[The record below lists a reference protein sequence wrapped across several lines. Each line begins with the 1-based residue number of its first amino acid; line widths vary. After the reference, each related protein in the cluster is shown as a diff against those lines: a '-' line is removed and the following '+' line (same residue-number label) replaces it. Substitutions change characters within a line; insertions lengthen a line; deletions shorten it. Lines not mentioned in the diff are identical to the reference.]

1 MKEEIYQRVA
11 YDLLNERWDDGMMC
25 LTDELRSDPL
35 NSEITG
41 YLTEMA
47 FLSDRTEEAVVYGL
61 RYRELKSKDVKE
73 NTEYKLKI
81 THADI
86 YGYLMN
92 AYIKLGEYNSA
103 NEMLWEIYNAFGC
116 LTTKMV
122 YAAIVLEKVF
132 RGNDSART
140 LAEQYRESY
149 KSFPDADEYIKE
161 INEALIKLD
170 DPALEEKTDSLINKW
185 NRVKENIWKDPDEA
199 EDILSLM
206 ASWEAERYIL
216 RNQDKDNL
224 KGLKALRDINSG
236 TDGDG
241 AELFRTY
248 FGGSFADVL
257 NDVEKSMETDLK
269 ESADKLLLAYVLGT
283 KSSISGDKA
292 SGVKAEKLLEEY
304 AAEEDGKEYTGSSI
318 YPMMWYYLAS
328 FVDYGKPKEV
338 EPAEEPKPMEETLEE
353 IKPGEQKKVEE
364 PKHVEKESVK
374 DSFIIADDE
383 NINWIDNEEHTS
395 VVLTDKW
402 IYIKPSG
409 MEIQAVKLDRI
420 NAYQLGA
427 DGLTLYADG
436 FEFGISVLSNRN
448 KQSELIK
455 LIKPIIG

>member
-1 MKEEIYQRVA
+1 MKEEIYQRLA

-35 NSEITG
+35 NSEILG

-61 RYRELKSKDVKE
+61 RYRELKSKDAKE

-170 DPALEEKTDSLINKW
+170 DPALEEKTDSLIDKW
-185 NRVKENIWKDPDEA
+185 NRVKENIWKDPEA
-199 EDILSLM
+199 
-206 ASWEAERYIL
+206 
-216 RNQDKDNL
+216 
-224 KGLKALRDINSG
+224 
-236 TDGDG
+236 
-241 AELFRTY
+241 
-248 FGGSFADVL
+248 
-257 NDVEKSMETDLK
+257 
-269 ESADKLLLAYVLGT
+269 
-283 KSSISGDKA
+283 
-292 SGVKAEKLLEEY
+292 
-304 AAEEDGKEYTGSSI
+304 
-318 YPMMWYYLAS
+318 
-328 FVDYGKPKEV
+328 
-338 EPAEEPKPMEETLEE
+338 
-353 IKPGEQKKVEE
+353 
-364 PKHVEKESVK
+364 
-374 DSFIIADDE
+374 
-383 NINWIDNEEHTS
+383 
-395 VVLTDKW
+395 
-402 IYIKPSG
+402 
-409 MEIQAVKLDRI
+409 
-420 NAYQLGA
+420 
-427 DGLTLYADG
+427 
-436 FEFGISVLSNRN
+436 
-448 KQSELIK
+448 
-455 LIKPIIG
+455 